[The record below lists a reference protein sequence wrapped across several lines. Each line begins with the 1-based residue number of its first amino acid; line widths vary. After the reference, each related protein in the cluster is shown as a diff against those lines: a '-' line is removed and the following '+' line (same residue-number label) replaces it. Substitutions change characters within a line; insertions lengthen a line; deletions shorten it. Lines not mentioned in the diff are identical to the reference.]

1 MHGREGLPGFARQW
15 GAESLRTNL
24 WLVPGIEVLAAIA
37 LFAITLSL
45 DRAAYHNGFGL
56 PSWIISGSAD
66 AARRI
71 LAALAAAIIT
81 VVGVVFSILL
91 VTLNLASTQ
100 FGPRMLRNFIRDRGT
115 QLTLGSFVA
124 TFVY

>member
-1 MHGREGLPGFARQW
+1 MMHRRNVFPAFASHW
-15 GAESLRTNL
+15 GAERLRPNL
-24 WLVPGIEVLAAIA
+24 WLVLGIEVLAAIA

-66 AARRI
+66 AARQI

-81 VVGVVFSILL
+81 AVGVVFSIIL
-91 VTLNLASTQ
+91 VTLTWRPLSSV
-100 FGPRMLRNFIRDRGT
+100 RGCCGT
-115 QLTLGSFVA
+115 SSEITARS
-124 TFVY
+124 

>member
-1 MHGREGLPGFARQW
+1 MMHRRNVFPAFASHWR
-15 GAESLRTNL
+15 AESLRTNL

-66 AARRI
+66 AARQI

-81 VVGVVFSILL
+81 AVGVLFFDIL
-91 VTLNLASTQ
+91 VSPTR
-100 FGPRMLRNFIRDRGT
+100 GPPRSVPR
-115 QLTLGSFVA
+115 
-124 TFVY
+124 